1 MLLYGGDAFMVLA
14 DYDSYVDCSQRLYE
28 MMADPR
34 KRAQISLT
42 NIAKSGIF
50 AADRAIAEY
59 AKDIWM
65 L

>member
-1 MLLYGGDAFMVLA
+1 MVLA
-14 DYDSYVDCSQRLYE
+14 DFDSYVDCSQRLYE
-28 MMADPR
+28 MLADSR